1 MLRPYQLEATD
12 NVFNAW
18 QQYRTAMLVM
28 ATGMGKTYT
37 FVHIIA
43 QADVPACAIAHRSEL
58 VEQMAMS
65 LARYGVEHR
74 VIAPEPL
81 VRKIIKLQTEEF
93 GRSFVRPDARVAA
106 ASVQT
111 IMARNGTGVDGDT
124 YYQELPDGTFRE
136 YYRESGKWVTV
147 GDTFQKS
154 NPKALR
160 GTKPPKNM
168 ALDLKRYTQQVQLWV
183 GDEGHHYLKMNLWGK
198 AVSLFTH
205 PQCKGLLVTA
215 TPRRGDRR
223 GLGSKYDGLADVMIK
238 APSMAWAIKEGFL
251 TDYRVVAPPVELDF
265 SHLKVSKTTG
275 DYSDKAVAEVT
286 RNSSLVVATEHDG
299 KSVMGDVV
307 STYLKFA
314 KGLLTIVFAPSL
326 DICDSLC
333 EQYNAQGVKAIVLR
347 GDTDSFERFRALKA
361 FARRGYDVILNVGL
375 FGEGFDCPA
384 VECVQMVR
392 RTESLSLYLQQ
403 VGRMLRPSPGKTHGL
418 LIDHVGNFIRHGAPD
433 KEHDWSLEPSD
444 DPSGGSS
451 DSIPMRVCL
460 ADDCYQPYEA
470 YLKVC
475 KHCGSPPLTNC
486 TNPAEELDCPPYDK
500 TLEECPTCG
509 HSAPSRTVEQM
520 DGDLTELSPEVL
532 AELRGK
538 VEQVDKPVE
547 AAIEEYR
554 KHLIARHVKPMYMG
568 KMINNFADKH
578 VSVQN
583 ALVGLRDSMAW
594 WAGALRSHGLKDA
607 EIFKRFYL
615 EFGHD
620 WYTSQTLD
628 ANSMNELNEQV
639 VVKLADLI

>member
-1 MLRPYQLEATD
+1 MLRQYQLEATD

-18 QQYRTAMLVM
+18 QQHRTAMLVM
-28 ATGMGKTYT
+28 ATGMGKTFT

-43 QADVPACAIAHRSEL
+43 KKDVPACAIAHRSEL

-111 IMARNGTGVDGDT
+111 IMARNGIGMDGDT
-124 YYQELPDGTFRE
+124 YYQELPDGTFHE
-136 YYRESGKWVTV
+136 YYRESGKWSSV
-147 GDTFQKS
+147 GITHHKS
-154 NPKALR
+154 NPQALR
-160 GTKPPKNM
+160 GVKQPKNM

-183 GDEGHHYLKMNLWGK
+183 GDEGHHYLKSNLWGK

-215 TPRRGDRR
+215 TPCRGDRR
-223 GLGSKYDGLADVMIK
+223 GLGSDTDGLADVMIK

-251 TDYRVVAPPVELDF
+251 TDYRVVAPPVNLDF
-265 SHLKVSKTTG
+265 SHLKVSKVTG

-286 RNSSLVVATEHDG
+286 RESSLVVATEHDG

-326 DICDSLC
+326 DICASLC
-333 EQYNAQGVKAIVLR
+333 EQYNAQGVKAVTLR
-347 GDTDSFERFRALKA
+347 GDTDSVERFRALKA
-361 FARRGYDVILNVGL
+361 FANREYDVILNVDL

-403 VGRMLRPSPGKTHGL
+403 IGRMLRPAPNKTHGL

-433 KEHDWSLEPSD
+433 ADHNWSLAPGDNAS
-444 DPSGGSS
+444 SGTS

-470 YLKVC
+470 YLKEC
-475 KHCGSPPLTNC
+475 SHCGSPPLTMC
-486 TNPAEELDCPPYDK
+486 TNPDDLDCPPFDK
-500 TLEECPTCG
+500 TLDECPTCG
-509 HSAPSRTVEQM
+509 YEAPQHTVKQM

-538 VEQVDKPVE
+538 IEQVDKPIE
-547 AAIEEYR
+547 TAIEEYR
-554 KHLIARHVKPMYMG
+554 KHLIARHVKPLYMG
-568 KMINNFADKH
+568 KMIANFAEKH
-578 VSVQN
+578 EAVQR
-583 ALVGLRDSMAW
+583 AIVDLRDSMAW
-594 WAGALRSHGLKDA
+594 WAGALRSQGLADV

-620 WYTSQTLD
+620 WYSAQSLD
-628 ANSMNELNEQV
+628 AEKMIDLNESV